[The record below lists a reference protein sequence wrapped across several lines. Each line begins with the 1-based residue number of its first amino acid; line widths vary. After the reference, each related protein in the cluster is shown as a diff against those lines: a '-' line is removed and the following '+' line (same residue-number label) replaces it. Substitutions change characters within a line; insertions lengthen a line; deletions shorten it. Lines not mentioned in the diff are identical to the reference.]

1 MNRLQ
6 KKCFIGASGM
16 HLLLL
21 VILFV
26 GPAFLSADKVD
37 DSPVLTIV
45 PDMTTDRDAQ
55 GGGPAPRPIIQPA
68 PTPAAP
74 VQPLQQPVQ
83 PPRPEPKPPVEKP
96 AEKVVPRQVEP
107 VKDPRPDPNALAT
120 DKKQPH
126 KVAISDTVVK
136 IKDRKPTT
144 STADKRAEAQAAADR
159 RKFVAAANAI
169 RSGLSQTT
177 TIETAPGGFGGG
189 GPSYAN
195 YAQTVRKIYNDAWNA
210 WSVPDDVTDDEA
222 TVQVSVT
229 IARDGRVTSSRIVR
243 SSGSRAVVNAAQAVL
258 DRVTSV
264 RPFPAESKDTERTF
278 TMTFKLNAKKL
289 G

>member
-6 KKCFIGASGM
+6 KKCFIGATGM

-21 VILFV
+21 TILFV

-45 PDMTTDRDAQ
+45 PDLTTDRDVQ
-55 GGGPAPRPIIQPA
+55 GGGPAPRPVVQPA
-68 PTPAAP
+68 PTPAPP
-74 VQPLQQPVQ
+74 VQAPPPVVQ
-83 PPRPEPKPPVEKP
+83 PKVEKV
-96 AEKVVPRQVEP
+96 EKAQP
-107 VKDPRPDPNALAT
+107 VKDAKTDPNALEART
-120 DKKQPH
+120 DKKQPR
-126 KVAISDTVVK
+126 KVQVSDTVVT
-136 IKDRKPTT
+136 IKHRKPRTTT
-144 STADKRAEAQAAADR
+144 STTDKQAEAQAAADR
-159 RKFVAAANAI
+159 RKFIAAANAI

-177 TIETAPGGFGGG
+177 TIETSPGGFGGG

-195 YAQTVRKIYNDAWNA
+195 YAQVVRKIYNDAWNA

-278 TMTFKLNAKKL
+278 TMTFKLNARKL